1 MGDNFMER
9 DDKASQGV
17 ERFGYQESLKRDFNL
32 WSVFALAFAF
42 ISPIV
47 AMYAI
52 FGLSFAAGGPAF
64 WWGFLVVL
72 VGQFLV
78 ALVFAELVS
87 RWPLE
92 GSVYQWSRQLLGNGF
107 GWFAGW
113 AYMWTLMIAMA
124 AVSYGAA
131 GFLAPIVGV
140 SDPSNI
146 TTILFAL
153 GILGFATFANTVAR
167 AFLKIMI
174 GLSITAEL
182 VASVAI
188 GTVLLLFYRENSLAV
203 IFDSFGAGGGGF
215 YITGPFLAA
224 VAFVGWAFV
233 GFETA
238 GAVAEEVRD
247 PERNVPKAILL
258 SLVIVAAVVMY
269 AALGIILAIP
279 NLEAVVAGGIEDPI
293 RDTLAAKLGAG
304 ITTPLFAMIVVG
316 FTASLLAIQ
325 TSVSRI
331 IWSFARDRAVPAARF
346 FERLSEHDKLPI
358 NAILATAV
366 IAGSIFLLTFSDLY
380 ATLVSF
386 TTVGFYIAFAFP
398 VTAALITRLRGR
410 WEEGRFSLGRMGL
423 VVNVLAAL
431 WLLFEIVNIAWP
443 RATELPWYEN
453 WGVVIMVAILG
464 FLGTI
469 SYLSLRSRI
478 ARLRQGLGQES
489 PEDAGETDDTPRT
502 EPEQSES
509 AT

>member
-1 MGDNFMER
+1 MEKDNR
-9 DDKASQGV
+9 SSQGV
-17 ERFGYQESLKRDFNL
+17 EQFGYQESLKRDFNL

-47 AMYAI
+47 ALYAI
-52 FGLSFAAGGPAF
+52 FGLAFAAGGPAF

-140 SDPSNI
+140 DDPSN
-146 TTILFAL
+146 TTIIFFAL
-153 GILGFATFANTVAR
+153 GVLGFATLANTIAR

-174 GLSITAEL
+174 GLSITAE
-182 VASVAI
+182 VIGSVAI
-188 GTVLLLFYRENSLAV
+188 GTILLLFYRENSITV
-203 IFDSFGAGGGGF
+203 IFDTFGTGSGGF

-269 AALGIILAIP
+269 AALAIILAIP
-279 NLEAVVAGGIEDPI
+279 NLDAVVAGDVADPI
-293 RDTLAAKLGAG
+293 RDTLATKLGAG

-325 TSVSRI
+325 TSVSRL
-331 IWSFARDRAVPAARF
+331 IWSFARDRAIPAARF

-358 NAILATAV
+358 NAILATAI

-398 VTAALITRLRGR
+398 VFAALITRLRGR
-410 WEEGRFSLGRMGL
+410 WQQGRFSLGRMGL
-423 VVNVLAAL
+423 VVNVLAAI
-431 WLLFEIVNIAWP
+431 WLLFEIINIAWP
-443 RATELPWYEN
+443 RAAELPWYEN
-453 WGVVIMVAILG
+453 WGVVIMVVLLAL
-464 FLGTI
+464 LGTI
-469 SYLSLRSRI
+469 SYLSLRGRI
-478 ARLRQGLGQES
+478 AALQDGLAQES
-489 PEDAGETDDTPRT
+489 PEDIEGTEQRT
-502 EPEQSES
+502 KTQSEEGEHIS
-509 AT
+509 

>member
-1 MGDNFMER
+1 M
-9 DDKASQGV
+9 

-72 VGQFLV
+72 VGQFFV

-113 AYMWTLMIAMA
+113 AYVWTLMIAMA

-153 GILGFATFANTVAR
+153 GILGFATLANTIAR

-215 YITGPFLAA
+215 YVTGPLLAA

-269 AALGIILAIP
+269 AALAIILAIP
-279 NLEAVVAGGIEDPI
+279 NLEAVVAGGVEDPI

-331 IWSFARDRAVPAARF
+331 IWSFARDRAIPAARF

-358 NAILATAV
+358 NAIFATAV
-366 IAGSIFLLTFSDLY
+366 VAGSIFLLTFSDLY

-410 WEEGRFSLGRMGL
+410 WQEGRFTLGRMGL

-453 WGVVIMVAILG
+453 WGVVIMVAVLG
-464 FLGTI
+464 CLGAV
-469 SYLSLRSRI
+469 SYLSLRGRI
-478 ARLRQGLGQES
+478 ARLRQGIGQES
-489 PEDAGETDDTPRT
+489 PEYVGETEGIERT
-502 EPEQSES
+502 EAERR
-509 AT
+509 

>member
-1 MGDNFMER
+1 MEKDNR
-9 DDKASQGV
+9 SSKGV
-17 ERFGYQESLKRDFNL
+17 EQFGYEESLKRDFNL

-47 AMYAI
+47 ALYAI

-72 VGQFLV
+72 TGQFLV

-113 AYMWTLMIAMA
+113 AYIWTLMIAMA

-131 GFLAPIVGV
+131 GFLAPIVGFN
-140 SDPSNI
+140 DPSN
-146 TTILFAL
+146 TTIIILAL
-153 GILGFATFANTVAR
+153 GILGFATLANTIAR

-188 GTVLLLFYRENSLAV
+188 GTILLVFYRENSLMV
-203 IFDSFGAGGGGF
+203 VFDSFGTGSGGF

-269 AALGIILAIP
+269 AALAIILAIP
-279 NLEAVVAGGIEDPI
+279 NLEAVVAGGVEDPI

-304 ITTPLFAMIVVG
+304 ITTPLFSMIVVG
-316 FTASLLAIQ
+316 FVASLLAIQ
-325 TSVSRI
+325 TSVSRM
-331 IWSFARDRAVPAARF
+331 IWSFARDRAIPASHF
-346 FERLSEHDKLPI
+346 FEKLSEHDKLPI

-366 IAGSIFLLTFSDLY
+366 VASSIFLLTFSDIY

-386 TTVGFYIAFAFP
+386 TTIGFYTAFAFP
-398 VTAALITRLRGR
+398 VAAALITRLRGR
-410 WEEGRFSLGRMGL
+410 WQQGRFSLGRWGL
-423 VVNVLAAL
+423 LINVLAAI

-443 RATELPWYEN
+443 RATDLPWYEN
-453 WGVVIMVAILG
+453 WGVVIMVVVLG
-464 FLGTI
+464 LLGTI
-469 SYLSLRSRI
+469 SYLPLRGRI
-478 ARLRQGLGQES
+478 AALQDGLGQES
-489 PEDAGETDDTPRT
+489 PEDIERT
-502 EPEQSES
+502 NEATKTEAEQDEHI
-509 AT
+509 T